1 MSRVIMETNF
11 GIMSLFWHEIE
22 SEMSDFLLQIF
33 QQFLVPG
40 GFVALQKVA
49 CKIYFYSK
57 QIVLPILINSLT
69 KLKKLEKHQS

>member
-1 MSRVIMETNF
+1 
-11 GIMSLFWHEIE
+11 
-22 SEMSDFLLQIF
+22 MSDFLLQIF

-40 GFVALQKVA
+40 GSVALQKVA